1 MTKSELLAFMRG
13 HRLAVQATVTPEGGA
28 QAAVVGIVVTDALEV
43 VFDSV
48 DSTRKV
54 QNLRQN
60 PRIALVIGGWG
71 RGNEREIQYEGIADE
86 PSGEEL
92 TPLKEL
98 YLARFPDGYE
108 RLNWPGLTY
117 IRCRPTWIRYS
128 DWTVDPPVV
137 EEFEFET

>member
-13 HRLAVQATVTPEGGA
+13 HRLAVQATVTPDGGA

-54 QNLRQN
+54 QNLRHN

-92 TPLKEL
+92 APLKEL

-108 RLNWPGLTY
+108 RLSWPGLTY

-128 DWTVDPPVV
+128 DWTVNPAVV
-137 EEFEFET
+137 EEFRFEP